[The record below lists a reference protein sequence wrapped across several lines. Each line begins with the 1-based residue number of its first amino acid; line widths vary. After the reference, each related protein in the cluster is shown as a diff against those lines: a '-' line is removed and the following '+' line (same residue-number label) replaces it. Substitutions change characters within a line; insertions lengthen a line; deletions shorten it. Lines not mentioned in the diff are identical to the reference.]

1 VIIIRGLI
9 KWQSSLTAMRI
20 LESSTTWMR
29 TWIFA
34 ALNSVSSTLLT
45 FITSP
50 MKIGELIWRVSV
62 VTTAHGDQNIITIIK
77 GKTK

>member
-1 VIIIRGLI
+1 MIRGLL
-9 KWQSSLTAMRI
+9 KWQSSLTAMRTH
-20 LESSTTWMR
+20 ESLMIWMR